1 MTEVKMNKKTLLSVF
16 VYIGLCQF
24 FLSGITLASQENLTF
39 TGIDR
44 LVVEG
49 SFFSV
54 EVDGYAGRSV
64 EAQIIIPDPI
74 VERGVRVLHRQT
86 NSELRFWVEKDLLSG
101 INLRPSQSSKMIFKV
116 PHEFQVN
123 IINSSGKIM
132 VEGLTSREIELQTS
146 SGAIEVKEISAD
158 LDLSSSS
165 GKIRIEQC
173 NGSKHMEASS
183 GQITVLKSG
192 GDIKAK
198 TSSGRQSYEGIGGD
212 ISTVSSSGA
221 INIRDQEGGLSLESS
236 SGKQEGTNI
245 RVTRDSS
252 FRTTSG
258 KIDFD
263 FINNMDQFTF
273 DLRSSSG
280 RIEVGSTR
288 AKGRVVT
295 GNGKILIKGKSTS
308 GGQSY
313 R

>member
-1 MTEVKMNKKTLLSVF
+1 MNKKTLLSIF
-16 VYIGLCQF
+16 VYIGLSQF
-24 FLSGITLASQENLTF
+24 FLSGNTLASQENLTF

-54 EVDGYAGRSV
+54 EVAGYTGRSV
-64 EAQIIIPDPI
+64 EAQIIIPDRI
-74 VERGVRVLHRQT
+74 IKRGVRVLHGQT
-86 NSELRFWVEKDLLSG
+86 NSELRFWVEKKLLSG
-101 INLRPSQSSKMIFKV
+101 INLRSWESPKMIFKV
-116 PHEFQVN
+116 PHEFEVN
-123 IINSSGKIM
+123 INNSSGRII
-132 VEGLTSREIELQTS
+132 VEGFTSRQIELQTS
-146 SGAIEVKEISAD
+146 SGAIELKDISAD
-158 LDLSSSS
+158 LEVSSSS

-173 NGSKHMEASS
+173 DGDKHLRASS

-198 TSSGRQSYEGIGGD
+198 TSSGRQTYEGIRGN

-221 INIRDQEGGLSLESS
+221 INIRGQEGGLNLESS
-236 SGKQEGTNI
+236 SAKQEGRDI
-245 RVTRDSS
+245 RITEDSS

-263 FINNMDQFTF
+263 FINKIDDFTF

-280 RIEVGSTR
+280 KIEVGSTSAR
-288 AKGRVVT
+288 GRVVT
-295 GNGKILIKGKSTS
+295 GDGKILIKGKSTS
-308 GGQSY
+308 GGQTY